1 MMDSKINF
9 HVGIIWLQLPE
20 SKFIL
25 YFQLEK
31 HLMVFIWDAVV
42 REKCEGWLLMSLIPE
57 ANVESQGTWWKHNR
71 RLRMTGIKHFLRL
84 CIWLRLGTWTRK
96 TEKENR
102 LWKKQQ
108 QHQLKLECFSTKC
121 WLSCATWRSSIT
133 SSKTWPLPSGHMH
146 IYWQTQYYDF
156 SVKAGLSL
164 I

>member
-102 LWKKQQ
+102 LWKKNNNTSYSWNVSPLSVGFLVLLGD
-108 QHQLKLECFSTKC
+108 HQLLLQKLDRYLQVICTYIDKHN
-121 WLSCATWRSSIT
+121 IMT
-133 SSKTWPLPSGHMH
+133 SVSKL
-146 IYWQTQYYDF
+146 
-156 SVKAGLSL
+156 VCR
-164 I
+164 